1 MVYNYRKGYCLM
13 KNQDVNSSH
22 TINNKSILH
31 EGVVTKITDD
41 VVTISL
47 KGNINCDGCKAK
59 MACGASESNDK
70 EIEVFNDLSKLQL
83 NENVAVELNYS
94 LGLRAVFFA
103 YVLPFII
110 MLSVLLISS
119 TLVKEWIAGVLSILV
134 LLPYYTILSLMK
146 NSFKETF
153 KFSILKTT

>member
-1 MVYNYRKGYCLM
+1 MENH
-13 KNQDVNSSH
+13 DVNSLR
-22 TINNKSILH
+22 TVNNKSILH
-31 EGVVTKITDD
+31 DGVVTKITDD

-47 KGNINCDGCKAK
+47 KGNINCEGCKAK
-59 MACGASESNDK
+59 MACGASESTDK
-70 EIEVFNDLSKLQL
+70 EIEVFNNFIKLQL
-83 NENVAVELNYS
+83 NEPVEVALNKS

-103 YVLPFII
+103 YVLPFLI

-119 TLVKEWIAGVLSILV
+119 TLVKEWQAGILSILV
-134 LLPYYTILSLMK
+134 LIPYYSLLYLTR

>member
-1 MVYNYRKGYCLM
+1 M
-13 KNQDVNSSH
+13 KNHGVNSSH
-22 TINNKSILH
+22 TTNNKSVLH

-47 KGNINCDGCKAK
+47 KGNINCEGCKAK
-59 MACGASESNDK
+59 MACGTSESSDK
-70 EIEVFNDLSKLQL
+70 EIEVFNDFSNLQL
-83 NENVAVELNYS
+83 HENVAVALNKS

-103 YVLPFII
+103 YILPFII
-110 MLSVLLISS
+110 MFLVLIISS

-134 LLPYYTILSLMK
+134 LIPYYTILSLMK

-153 KFSILKTT
+153 KFSILKTS

>member
-1 MVYNYRKGYCLM
+1 M
-13 KNQDVNSSH
+13 KNHEVNSLH

-31 EGVVTKITDD
+31 DGVVTKITDD
-41 VVTISL
+41 IITISL
-47 KGNINCDGCKAK
+47 NGNINCEGCKAK
-59 MACGASESNDK
+59 MACGASESTDK
-70 EIEVFNDLSKLQL
+70 EIEVFNDFSNLQL
-83 NENVAVELNYS
+83 NENVAVALNKS

-119 TLVKEWIAGVLSILV
+119 TFVKEWLAGILSILV
-134 LLPYYTILSLMK
+134 LFPYYSILYLMK

-153 KFSILKTT
+153 KFSILKTS

>member
-1 MVYNYRKGYCLM
+1 MENYE
-13 KNQDVNSSH
+13 VNNSH
-22 TINNKSILH
+22 TTNNKSILH

-41 VVTISL
+41 VVTITL

-59 MACGASESNDK
+59 MACGASESTDK
-70 EIEVFNDLSKLQL
+70 EIEIFNSISNIQL
-83 NENVAVELNYS
+83 NENVEVALNKS

-134 LLPYYTILSLMK
+134 LLPYYTILSFMK

-153 KFSILKTT
+153 KFSILKTS